1 MSGLGIIG
9 RALAAG
15 LSGAGEG
22 MAAGVQQDMRDQSRA
37 KEIEEM
43 RDAEIA
49 KSSAIAKY
57 TNSLANAPAD
67 RAGALIRASAGE
79 RVPVLAGPVSNIDDS
94 SAQAIGL
101 PRGLS
106 GNVADMRAKYSA
118 MLSNPSA
125 TDAQKQNVRD
135 VLAQIDAQAGA
146 AQKQAQGA
154 VDGQTRAHTPQ
165 ELISL
170 AYSSAVA
177 NGDVQVAA
185 ALKAMI
191 PDKTLKIGKDEA
203 IVDAA
208 NPSRVIF
215 ANTAGTDKERMKIEA
230 DRSAMDVKGRQ
241 EAILKAMQLDPL
253 GINAPPGGY
262 VKALSAGA
270 GAQPSEQAPSGTI
283 AERLQGKTG
292 DAALAELPPPVAA
305 RVKAILD
312 GRESFPSTA
321 RNNPRSAQ
329 LLDLAAQVDPGFDAI
344 NFNKRNQTAVAFAK
358 GKQGDA
364 VRAAN
369 QAIAHAG
376 SLYDSIEK
384 LNNFSGL
391 ATPLNWIVNPVQKA
405 FGDERQ
411 GVFEQKAVA
420 VASELRKVFAGSGG
434 GSLAELNK
442 WEESFPVSGS
452 QAAQKA
458 YLMSGMEL
466 LHGAVDNLQAQYEN
480 GMGKVDGTHSL
491 ITPKSQAIL
500 DKIHGRPTQA
510 GIPNGGAPANSGVP
524 SDISELL
531 NKYGGH

>member
-9 RALAAG
+9 QALAAG

-22 MAAGVQQDMRDQSRA
+22 MAAGVQQDMKDQSRA

-49 KSSAIAKY
+49 KSSAIARY
-57 TNSLANAPAD
+57 TNSLVNAPAD
-67 RAGALIRASAGE
+67 RAGALIRASAAGE
-79 RVPVLAGPVSNIDDS
+79 VTGEPKPVTNLTGADPTSQYQTPDGSPVEGLKGNYVDLKAQLSRIADPNDRAAALAQLDRQFAADTASAKAIAGPRMRTPDEALADAIQKAKASGDL
-94 SAQAIGL
+94 QAL
-101 PRGLS
+101 
-106 GNVADMRAKYSA
+106 
-118 MLSNPSA
+118 
-125 TDAQKQNVRD
+125 
-135 VLAQIDAQAGA
+135 
-146 AQKQAQGA
+146 
-154 VDGQTRAHTPQ
+154 
-165 ELISL
+165 
-170 AYSSAVA
+170 
-177 NGDVQVAA
+177 A

-230 DRSAMDVKGRQ
+230 DRNSQEVKGRQ

-253 GINAPPGGY
+253 GVNAPPGGY
-262 VKALSAGA
+262 MKALSGDV
-270 GAQPSEQAPSGTI
+270 GAQPSGQETGGTI

-292 DAALAELPPPVAA
+292 DEALRELPGPVAS

-329 LLDLAAQVDPGFDAI
+329 LLDLAAQVDPSFDAV
-344 NFNKRNQTAVAFAK
+344 NFNKRNQTATAFAK

-384 LNNFSGL
+384 LDNFSGM
-391 ATPLNWIVNPVQKA
+391 ATPLNYITNSVAGV

-434 GSLAELNK
+434 GSLAELK
-442 WEESFPVSGS
+442 EWQGSFPVNGS
-452 QAAQKA
+452 QTAQKA

-466 LHGAVDNLQAQYEN
+466 LHGAVDNLQTQYEN
-480 GMGKVDGTHSL
+480 GMGKTVGMHSL
-491 ITPKSQAIL
+491 ITAKSQAIL
-500 DKIHGRPTQA
+500 NKIQGRPAPDGGQA
-510 GIPNGGAPANSGVP
+510 EPGVIDWG
-524 SDISELL
+524 SL
-531 NKYGGH
+531 K